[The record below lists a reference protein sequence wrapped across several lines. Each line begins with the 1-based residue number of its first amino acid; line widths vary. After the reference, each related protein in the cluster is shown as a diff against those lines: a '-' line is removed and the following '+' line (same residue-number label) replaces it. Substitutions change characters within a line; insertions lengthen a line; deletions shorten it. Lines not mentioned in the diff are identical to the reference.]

1 MARLLIKTA
10 GIESQALEL
19 RPGINRVGRS
29 PDSDFIINHPTIS
42 TNHCE
47 IILSADGVTF
57 RDCHSTNGSFVNGD
71 PVKEVRLLPGQTV
84 TLGDVELFV
93 ESTEAN
99 VVIPEYER
107 PRPKPPVVLPN
118 GALVCPRHMQ
128 ATAKYK
134 CTHCREVMCSECV
147 HVLRRKGGTP
157 LFLCPL
163 CSHRCE
169 PIQIV
174 GDKKKRS
181 FVEFLQDTVKLKFK
195 HTINRNN
202 SKNKP

>member
-10 GIESQALEL
+10 GMESQTLEL

-29 PDSDFIINHPTIS
+29 PDSDFLINHPTIS
-42 TNHCE
+42 TNHAE
-47 IILSADGVTF
+47 IILSADGVLL
-57 RDCHSTNGSFVNGD
+57 RDCHSTNGTFVNGD
-71 PVKEVRLLPGQTV
+71 PVKEARLLQGQTV

-107 PRPKPPVVLPN
+107 PRPKPPVVLPS
-118 GALVCPRHMQ
+118 GGMICPRHTQ
-128 ATAKYK
+128 AVAKYK
-134 CTHCREVMCSECV
+134 CTHCSEIMCSECV

-163 CSHRCE
+163 CSHKCE
-169 PIQIV
+169 AIQGV
-174 GDKKKRS
+174 GEKKKKS
-181 FVEFLQDTVKLKFK
+181 FVEFLQETVKLRFK
-195 HTINRNN
+195 HTISDSNT
-202 SKNKP
+202 KKK